1 MYRILVAGLNR
12 ATHIINLVLKCLR
25 SVREKQFE
33 QKLKRTAGFS
43 FTSDWASHNYVN
55 WETWFTRY
63 QHQPNLRILEI
74 GSFEGRSA
82 VWFLENV
89 LIHPSAQLVCVDPMP
104 WPVNPPRPRFMHN
117 IQVTGK
123 AQQVTLIQERS
134 EIALTKLQPA
144 SFDIIYIDGAHDAI
158 NVLADGMYSWELL
171 KVGGLMLFD
180 DYLWEPDKPEYNRCQ
195 RAIDLLLK
203 QFGDR
208 KTLLHLEYQALLRKD
223 AD

>member
-1 MYRILVAGLNR
+1 MHRILVASLHR
-12 ATHIINLVLKCLR
+12 ATHVINLLMNYLR

-33 QKLKRTAGFS
+33 RKLKRTVGFS

-55 WETWFTRY
+55 WEKWFTGYR
-63 QHQPNLRILEI
+63 HQPNLRVLEI
-74 GSFEGRSA
+74 GSFEGRST

-89 LIHPSAQLVCVDPMP
+89 LTHPSAQLVCVDPMP

-117 IQVTGK
+117 IQLTGK

-134 EIALTKLQPA
+134 EIALTKLPPA

-180 DYLWEPDKPEYNRCQ
+180 DYLWEPDKPEYHRCQ

-203 QFGDR
+203 QFGTR
-208 KTLLHLEYQALLRKD
+208 KTLLHLDYQALLRKD

>member
-1 MYRILVAGLNR
+1 MLNY
-12 ATHIINLVLKCLR
+12 LR
-25 SVREKQFE
+25 SVRERQFE
-33 QKLKRTAGFS
+33 KELKHLTAFS
-43 FTSDWASHNYVN
+43 FTSDWTSTHYSN
-55 WETWFTRY
+55 WATWFAAYRD
-63 QHQPNLRILEI
+63 QPDVRILEI

-82 VWFLENV
+82 VWFLTHV
-89 LIHPSAQLVCVDPMP
+89 LTHPTAHLICVDPMP

-117 IQVTGK
+117 IQLTGK
-123 AQQVTLIQERS
+123 VRQVTLIQERS

-171 KVGGLMLFD
+171 KIGGLMLFD
-180 DYLWEPDKPEYNRCQ
+180 DYLWEPDRPEHSRCQ

-203 QFGDR
+203 QFGSK
-208 KTLLHLEYQALLRKD
+208 KTLVYEGYQILIRKD